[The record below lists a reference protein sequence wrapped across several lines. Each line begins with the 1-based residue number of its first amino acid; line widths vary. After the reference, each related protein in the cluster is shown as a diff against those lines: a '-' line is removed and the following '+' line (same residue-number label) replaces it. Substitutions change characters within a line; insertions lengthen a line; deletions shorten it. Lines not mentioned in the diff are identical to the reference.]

1 MCGPTTPT
9 CSLKTRAPKSQVWRD
24 TAVCIFAIREV
35 PLHRP
40 PHHTLPE
47 QIAAFMGWIPLV
59 AGSMGALL
67 GGAISDRVV
76 RSGTYVSR
84 LWVLVLSQ
92 VMACCVA
99 AETVMTTPTS
109 HTFPGRRAH
118 AQVIAAPFAA
128 GALVLP
134 TPWAYISLLPANVI
148 GEMWVGVMLA
158 LVLELTPVP
167 MRVIS
172 VGVYYFIIANVGGNM
187 PLLVPLLQPKLG
199 QKGMYCVFRTQ
210 DIASIVTRVTNPPP
224 LPCNGRAGALLV
236 LYPAMYLVAAVLW
249 LATMALMRRDLRRKA
264 AAEVWQ
270 RSRSRH
276 RCVTTVQG
284 CHLLEDS
291 PACSLFLSFGAT
303 QHDTF

>member
-1 MCGPTTPT
+1 M
-9 CSLKTRAPKSQVWRD
+9 
-24 TAVCIFAIREV
+24 
-35 PLHRP
+35 
-40 PHHTLPE
+40 
-47 QIAAFMGWIPLV
+47 
-59 AGSMGALL
+59 
-67 GGAISDRVV
+67 
-76 RSGTYVSR
+76 
-84 LWVLVLSQ
+84 
-92 VMACCVA
+92 
-99 AETVMTTPTS
+99 
-109 HTFPGRRAH
+109 
-118 AQVIAAPFAA
+118 
-128 GALVLP
+128 LP

-199 QKGMYCVFRTQ
+199 QKGMYCVYIRTQ
-210 DIASIVTRVTNPPP
+210 DIASTATRVTNPPP
-224 LPCNGRAGALLV
+224 LPRNGRAGALLV

-284 CHLLEDS
+284 CHLGGLTRLL
-291 PACSLFLSFGAT
+291 SLSLSLSFGAT